1 MEILFDIANKYVR
14 LVYGTEAVTL
24 ELLFGM
30 QNLKKS
36 VLSHSDCFPAYFK
49 TREVFEDSYVI

>member
-1 MEILFDIANKYVR
+1 MRVLFDIADKYVR

-30 QNLKKS
+30 QDLTKS
-36 VLSHSDCFPAYFK
+36 VLYHSDCFPAYFK
-49 TREVFEDSYVI
+49 TREVFEDSYEI